1 MKKSQKIKNQARERR
16 QQRVRA
22 KVFGTAK
29 YPRLSV
35 YKSLAHIYAQIIDDQ
50 VGKTLVSAS
59 DKEVKGGKNKTEKA
73 QALGKLIGQK
83 ALDKKI
89 TQAVFDRGRFKY
101 HGRIKALA
109 DGAREAGL
117 KI

>member
-16 QQRVRA
+16 HQRVRV
-22 KVFGTAK
+22 KVFGTAQ
-29 YPRLSV
+29 YPRFSV
-35 YKSLAHIYAQIIDDQ
+35 YKSLAHIYAQLIDDQ
-50 VGKTLVSAS
+50 NGKTLISAD

-73 QALGKLIGQK
+73 FALGQLIGQK

-101 HGRIKALA
+101 HGRIKAVA
-109 DGAREAGL
+109 DGARKAGL